1 MEDTNFILQSLG
13 MSHFVLQEEM
23 ISKVLIDAASKILKQ
38 PGYANDQKLIAMAA
52 KLIPHLCEPHFSE
65 VWLALLQR
73 LSNMPENDELNYV
86 YDEINKRQAEL
97 FPESSLPVELLS
109 CLWLTHLTSLESC
122 VLMVVRK
129 ISEKFCFP
137 NVMQRLLEKS
147 CLVQVASKEPLIY
160 QTVFHML
167 HSLLIQSNYPQNL
180 LEFMALFCHTSRSS
194 GNNEDTESQLTI
206 LRPQNFVSVKSLFT
220 CFNKNSSPKT
230 IGKVVAKIHEAFILC
245 RNEHAKSNESLES
258 QNMVCEELWS
268 LTMEFRDCVL
278 AAINCLFHCDLQDL
292 QPCLWILLMHRRITE
307 TMSQYT
313 ITEKKLTEYIHL
325 LRTIHNAPQS
335 LHDMKT
341 FSRFWNNLL
350 LFDIAERSS
359 FQQLIVQILVGFFFQ
374 SSSGFRLGQEFIAQ
388 QPNAQVE
395 CITIQV
401 IQYCQQTSVDVSL
414 WSRDRKSL
422 FKTFLMDSISW
433 SYTNPGYT
441 YIQEQ
446 LVSLL
451 SSVDT
456 T

>member
-1 MEDTNFILQSLG
+1 
-13 MSHFVLQEEM
+13 
-23 ISKVLIDAASKILKQ
+23 
-38 PGYANDQKLIAMAA
+38 
-52 KLIPHLCEPHFSE
+52 
-65 VWLALLQR
+65 
-73 LSNMPENDELNYV
+73 
-86 YDEINKRQAEL
+86 
-97 FPESSLPVELLS
+97 
-109 CLWLTHLTSLESC
+109 
-122 VLMVVRK
+122 
-129 ISEKFCFP
+129 
-137 NVMQRLLEKS
+137 
-147 CLVQVASKEPLIY
+147 
-160 QTVFHML
+160 
-167 HSLLIQSNYPQNL
+167 
-180 LEFMALFCHTSRSS
+180 
-194 GNNEDTESQLTI
+194 
-206 LRPQNFVSVKSLFT
+206 
-220 CFNKNSSPKT
+220 
-230 IGKVVAKIHEAFILC
+230 
-245 RNEHAKSNESLES
+245 
-258 QNMVCEELWS
+258 MVCEEFWS
-268 LTMEFRDCVL
+268 LTVEFRDCVL